1 VIDTVPTAVDLVYTK
16 KSAEFPVPVETE
28 SVDEPLDAVTG
39 AEDVARAET
48 IVALVATAVTTV
60 PVSTDVTA
68 IFNASAASILLSAG
82 TGSDTGAVATVPP
95 TAADPATVS
104 VTVPALA
111 LAAGDTSIVLVRAA
125 AMISDTF
132 LNEFI

>member
-1 VIDTVPTAVDLVYTK
+1 LIAVAFT
-16 KSAEFPVPVETE
+16 
-28 SVDEPLDAVTG
+28 
-39 AEDVARAET
+39 
-48 IVALVATAVTTV
+48 ATAVTAV
-60 PVSTDVTA
+60 PVSTPVTA
-68 IFNASAASILLSAG
+68 IFNASAASTLLSAG
-82 TGSDTGAVATVPP
+82 TGSDTGVVTTVPP
-95 TAADPATVS
+95 VAADPATVS

>member
-1 VIDTVPTAVDLVYTK
+1 M
-16 KSAEFPVPVETE
+16 
-28 SVDEPLDAVTG
+28 
-39 AEDVARAET
+39 VARAET

-82 TGSDTGAVATVPP
+82 TGSDTGVPTTVPP
-95 TAADPATVS
+95 VAADPATVR

-111 LAAGDTSIVLVRAA
+111 
-125 AMISDTF
+125 
-132 LNEFI
+132 